1 LEHILNHAAEP
12 LLHHIP
18 IKNCLIS
25 PKPYVVSQTETYLA
39 ENRCIRTREWK
50 PLGKPFPTNRM
61 CVNCSGSGSAKMPVF
76 QIRESCVQ
84 EHVLI
89 IAPEPLAEALVA
101 ASTNKG
107 ALCQVAFDIN
117 DAAHHA
123 RNKTY
128 DVIIVRAR
136 DNAGATALL
145 LRLLRAAQPDSRL
158 FLLLESNQAT
168 ELGDCSLQADELLSI
183 SLSDERII
191 AAVGLGIMMS
201 ANNGM
206 AVAA

>member
-1 LEHILNHAAEP
+1 
-12 LLHHIP
+12 
-18 IKNCLIS
+18 
-25 PKPYVVSQTETYLA
+25 
-39 ENRCIRTREWK
+39 
-50 PLGKPFPTNRM
+50 M